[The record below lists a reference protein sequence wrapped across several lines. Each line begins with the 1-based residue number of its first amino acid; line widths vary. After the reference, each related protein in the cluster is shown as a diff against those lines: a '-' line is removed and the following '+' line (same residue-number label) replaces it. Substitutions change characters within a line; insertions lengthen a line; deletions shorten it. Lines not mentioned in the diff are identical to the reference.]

1 MWNIHA
7 ILSVKGE
14 ITVKKLFIGYL
25 LAALAFTVHMAN
37 GCALVLPPP
46 FVGVVIMVLG
56 CKELK
61 DADNR
66 FGAAMAV
73 GAVVAVLLAAEWL
86 TMLFGWAA
94 NYIALINSVTPLLRL
109 VFDFLFIWGIGDLE
123 RAYGIRLFGSA
134 LRVLWVLQF
143 VEAAVVLLG
152 MLSPLLVF
160 FSLVGVLAGVVLSVI
175 FVVMLYRSQKE
186 YEYLRSRGVIGR

>member
-1 MWNIHA
+1 M
-7 ILSVKGE
+7 
-14 ITVKKLFIGYL
+14 KKLFIGYL

-46 FVGVVIMVLG
+46 FVGVVIMALG

-61 DADNR
+61 DVDNR

-73 GAVVAVLLAAEWL
+73 GFLVSALLAVEWL
-86 TMLFGWAA
+86 VMLFGWAVD
-94 NYIALINSVTPLLRL
+94 YIALINSVTPLLRL

-123 RAYGIRLFGSA
+123 RSYGAHLFGSA

-143 VEAAVVLLG
+143 VEAAIVLLG

-175 FVVMLYRSQKE
+175 FVVMLYRSWKAWDTLQM
-186 YEYLRSRGVIGR
+186 LRSFGR